1 MPSELSVFLIS
12 MLPISELRGAIPIA
26 VSIYNMQVWHAFIW
40 SVLGNLVP
48 IIFIILGLDLL
59 INKFLIHRVYIFN
72 RFFTWLFERT
82 QRKHSKKIER
92 WGDLA
97 LLIFVAIPLP
107 GTGAWTG
114 ALIAFVFGIPLKRA
128 FPVISLGVIIA
139 GIIVSL
145 ITIGIP
151 KLPFINL

>member
-1 MPSELSVFLIS
+1 MPAELIIFLIS
-12 MLPISELRGAIPIA
+12 MLPISELRGAIPLA
-26 VSIYNMQVWHAFIW
+26 VSVYNMSVWQAFIW
-40 SVLGNLVP
+40 SVLGNLFVTVFV
-48 IIFIILGLDLL
+48 IWILDLL
-59 INKFLIHRVYIFN
+59 INKFLVHRIYILN

-82 QRKHSKKIER
+82 QRKHSKKIEQ

-114 ALIAFVFGIPLKRA
+114 ALISFVFGIPLRRA

-139 GIIVSL
+139 GVIVSL
-145 ITIGIP
+145 ITSGIIN
-151 KLPFINL
+151 LPFI

>member
-1 MPSELSVFLIS
+1 MSAELSIFLIS

-26 VSIYNMQVWHAFIW
+26 VSIYNMPVWQAFIW
-40 SVLGNLVP
+40 SVLGNLFVTVFV
-48 IIFIILGLDLL
+48 IWLLDLL
-59 INKFLIHRVYIFN
+59 INKFLVHRVYILN

-82 QRKHSKKIER
+82 QRKHSKKIEQ

-114 ALIAFVFGIPLKRA
+114 ALIAFVFGIPPRRA
-128 FPVISLGVIIA
+128 LPAISFGVIIA
-139 GIIVSL
+139 GILVSL
-145 ITIGIP
+145 ITLGIIQ
-151 KLPFINL
+151 LPFI